1 MGSEQASV
9 IGYFTFGK
17 NSEYLCLVF
26 MPFLQCGVADGEGF
40 LSIWQV
46 NQTASNPKP
55 YMVSATHISRVNVD
69 TILLVKCLLSTVD
82 LSSHSVGNDSST

>member
-1 MGSEQASV
+1 
-9 IGYFTFGK
+9 
-17 NSEYLCLVF
+17 

-55 YMVSATHISRVNVD
+55 YMVSAPHIPRVRAENIV
-69 TILLVKCLLSTVD
+69 LMKCLLLTVD
-82 LSSHSVGNDSST
+82 LSSGSVGK